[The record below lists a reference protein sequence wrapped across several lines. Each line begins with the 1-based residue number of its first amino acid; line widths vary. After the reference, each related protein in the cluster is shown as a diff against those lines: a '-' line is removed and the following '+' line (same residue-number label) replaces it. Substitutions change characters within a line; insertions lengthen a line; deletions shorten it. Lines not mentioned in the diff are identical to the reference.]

1 VYAVTTDPLV
11 EDIKISHLDLLV
23 ELKRP
28 DHKLR
33 KSVLLAR
40 LLAARR
46 PAARLA
52 APTTLRGPGC
62 AVFSE
67 DL

>member
-1 VYAVTTDPLV
+1 M

-23 ELKRP
+23 ELERP

-33 KSVLLAR
+33 KPVLLP
-40 LLAARR
+40 R
-46 PAARLA
+46 PLAARLA
-52 APTTLRGPGC
+52 APTTLRGPECG
-62 AVFSE
+62 VFSE